1 MKVVVN
7 KEPFTHYDVK
17 DFLTTEDFSVVYNYM
32 EKLEN
37 PLKPFSNFVDCF
49 YIKSSKNIGKKR
61 KTNSTLKTLQQ
72 ETFTPTSDEKNVCA
86 ILQKTF
92 IRFLKEINMPHSSI
106 FGFEFARQSK
116 KYKYEIHT
124 DKIEKKY
131 SFVLY
136 VSKTGSGTKLYDK
149 NKNLVKVCD
158 WGMNGGIGFVR
169 SDYSFH
175 SYDSQEK
182 EIRKSI
188 VMNVY

>member
-7 KEPFTHYDVK
+7 EIPFTHCDVK
-17 DFLTTEDFSVVYNYM
+17 NFLSEKDFSIVYDYM

-37 PLKPFSNFVDCF
+37 PLKPFENYVNCF
-49 YIKSSKNIGKKR
+49 YIKPNEMICEKR
-61 KTNSTLKTLQQ
+61 KINIFKGTKKEKFIPTL
-72 ETFTPTSDEKNVCA
+72 DEKVICN

-92 IRFLKEINMPHSSI
+92 IKFLKNINMSHNNI

-116 KYKYEIHT
+116 KYQYKIHT
-124 DKIEKKY
+124 DVKEKKY

-136 VSKTGSGTKLYDK
+136 VGKTGSGTKLYDK

-158 WGMNGGIGFVR
+158 WEMNGGIGFAR

-175 SYDSQEK
+175 SYDSEEK
-182 EIRKSI
+182 EIRKTI
-188 VMNVY
+188 VINVY